1 MVKER
6 ESMYSQNKHQ
16 VQTIDE
22 SKSSMYGSRE
32 KVKIELIKGTN
43 LFQVTL
49 IMKIGDV
56 IENVIEI
63 LRKINWLKSEYSKKK
78 LSKERRLK
86 SFLKN
91 EYFKVSLNEVSLD
104 LRLSET
110 L

>member
-32 KVKIELIKGTN
+32 KVKIELIKGKN

-49 IMKIGDV
+49 IMKMGNDT
-56 IENVIEI
+56 ENFVEMSQ
-63 LRKINWLKSEYSKKK
+63 K
-78 LSKERRLK
+78 
-86 SFLKN
+86 F
-91 EYFKVSLNEVSLD
+91 
-104 LRLSET
+104 
-110 L
+110 

>member
-1 MVKER
+1 
-6 ESMYSQNKHQ
+6 MYSQNKHQ

-49 IMKIGDV
+49 IMKIGNV
-56 IENVIEI
+56 TENVIEI
-63 LRKINWLKSEYSKKK
+63 LRKIKWLKSEYSKKK

-91 EYFKVSLNEVSLD
+91 EYFKVSLNEVSRD

-110 L
+110 LLYSKTR

>member
-32 KVKIELIKGTN
+32 KVKIELIKGKN

-49 IMKIGDV
+49 IMKMGNDT
-56 IENVIEI
+56 ENVVEMSQ
-63 LRKINWLKSEYSKKK
+63 K
-78 LSKERRLK
+78 
-86 SFLKN
+86 F
-91 EYFKVSLNEVSLD
+91 
-104 LRLSET
+104 
-110 L
+110 

>member
-1 MVKER
+1 MKEGR
-6 ESMYSQNKHQ
+6 LGYNSYNKRYAYNEDGKCHR
-16 VQTIDE
+16 
-22 SKSSMYGSRE
+22 KCRR
-32 KVKIELIKGTN
+32 N
-43 LFQVTL
+43 
-49 IMKIGDV
+49 V

-63 LRKINWLKSEYSKKK
+63 LRKIKWLKSEYSKKK

-91 EYFKVSLNEVSLD
+91 EYFKVSLNEVSRD

>member
-16 VQTIDE
+16 IQTIDE

-49 IMKIGDV
+49 IMKMGNV
-56 IENVIEI
+56 TENVIEI
-63 LRKINWLKSEYSKKK
+63 LRKIKWLKSEYSKKK

-91 EYFKVSLNEVSLD
+91 
-104 LRLSET
+104 
-110 L
+110 

>member
-1 MVKER
+1 
-6 ESMYSQNKHQ
+6 
-16 VQTIDE
+16 
-22 SKSSMYGSRE
+22 MYGSRE

-43 LFQVTL
+43 LFL
-49 IMKIGDV
+49 GNAYNEDGKCHRKCRRNV

-63 LRKINWLKSEYSKKK
+63 LRKIKWLKSEYSKKK

-91 EYFKVSLNEVSLD
+91 EYFKVSLNEVSRD